1 MGVGGPLGAV
11 APGRINNSNI
21 VSELVFSLSN
31 ILVLYNDRIIHKASH
46 LGDVTFG
53 EQLKIWLTVLEYSE
67 VFIEISSRKLWGER
81 SRWVIVVCLQIFKC
95 IARLLLVF
103 QHKVGIIQNPPVT
116 PLKRQ
121 SASDVQLQDERRVQ
135 WQSATFTLKK
145 SGRVIRRVEMAP
157 PIQGRL
163 WKPLLKLNLPEEEGA
178 PNNQALSTL
187 HTFSET
193 LYVVKPLLHLGS
205 MYYCGQKDWKPWLLS
220 LAADLTSIQLHRGNL
235 SQRQRLELSRRTIA
249 LLLYLLRSPFFDKY
263 TKRHLLRLLN
273 TLSKHVPLMGLVLT
287 PLAQYLPMWQDT
299 YFYMWS
305 T

>member
-1 MGVGGPLGAV
+1 MSSIVFSLPELYLSYKKWVSANPQTV
-11 APGRINNSNI
+11 SEVESMIKWVSYLIAGRINNSNI

-121 SASDVQLQDERRVQ
+121 SASD
-135 WQSATFTLKK
+135 
-145 SGRVIRRVEMAP
+145 
-157 PIQGRL
+157 
-163 WKPLLKLNLPEEEGA
+163 
-178 PNNQALSTL
+178 
-187 HTFSET
+187 T

-220 LAADLTSIQLHRGNL
+220 LAADLTRGNL

-263 TKRHLLRLLN
+263 TKHHLLRLLN

>member
-1 MGVGGPLGAV
+1 MSSIVFSLPELYLSYKKWVSANPHTV
-11 APGRINNSNI
+11 SEVESIIKWVSYLIAGRINNSNI

-53 EQLKIWLTVLEYSE
+53 DQLKIWLTVLEYSE

-81 SRWVIVVCLQIFKC
+81 SRWVIVVCLQIF
-95 IARLLLVF
+95 
-103 QHKVGIIQNPPVT
+103 N
-116 PLKRQ
+116 
-121 SASDVQLQDERRVQ
+121 
-135 WQSATFTLKK
+135 
-145 SGRVIRRVEMAP
+145 
-157 PIQGRL
+157 
-163 WKPLLKLNLPEEEGA
+163 
-178 PNNQALSTL
+178 
-187 HTFSET
+187 
-193 LYVVKPLLHLGS
+193 
-205 MYYCGQKDWKPWLLS
+205 
-220 LAADLTSIQLHRGNL
+220 IQLHRGNL

-263 TKRHLLRLLN
+263 TKHHLLRLLN

>member
-1 MGVGGPLGAV
+1 MICKNMCLAAV
-11 APGRINNSNI
+11 TSDGQNLGRINNSNI

-31 ILVLYNDRIIHKASH
+31 ILVLYNDHIIHKASH

-53 EQLKIWLTVLEYSE
+53 DQLKIWLTVLEYSE

-163 WKPLLKLNLPEEEGA
+163 WKPLLKLNLPEGEGA
-178 PNNQALSTL
+178 SNNQGLSTL
-187 HTFSET
+187 HKFSE
-193 LYVVKPLLHLGS
+193 VS
-205 MYYCGQKDWKPWLLS
+205 S
-220 LAADLTSIQLHRGNL
+220 LAGIQLHRGNL

-263 TKRHLLRLLN
+263 TKHHLLRLLN